1 MAEKLEEKE
10 LKALS
15 KRVTNIGKAYS
26 DLMDRISYRT
36 TGSSNDRRKELAQL
50 SAKVDEIIND
60 EMSSLTKY
68 AGDDLSDFIFKLFN
82 DTKNPGQN
90 YMGGNIRSMEDL
102 FKADDSTMVNYFVS
116 KQKESRVLYNELDMI
131 STQLYELKE
140 CINVTRDSIV
150 TSDDISKTI
159 SRQISFS
166 GYGED
171 ELEESSALKQIEG
184 MEKKFKLFKKI
195 KNFVVPNTLRYGVY
209 YVYTIPYSKLFE
221 QYYKKKNE
229 IQFGAT
235 NEAYTVSH
243 ILKEKN
249 KDTVTEMSASLME
262 SISLVV
268 NESDAKIAVPKKST
282 TAEISTTVEQYLNN
296 IEIYNDEIPLPL
308 MEDGLGVAEM
318 IDFRIASK
326 KAIKDAEKRNSTG
339 PKLQYSD
346 GVKNNSK
353 DTNFDSVTND
363 VYVKY
368 ISPDRMIPV
377 KILDTTI
384 GYYYVIDLG
393 EDTLQPFSNTI
404 KIVDAAMINKQTED
418 MFIQQLTNK
427 VVQAFDKPFLQNN
440 QKFKDLILN
449 SLMYEDSYR
458 KKLRFQFI
466 PVDYVTEFTVNE
478 DEDGNGQSV
487 LKDSLFYA
495 KLYLSLLIFKMLQI
509 LTKSSDTRV
518 YYVKNS
524 GLDADIMSG
533 IQNAAR
539 QVKAKQI
546 NYYDIMNPITSTSK
560 LGNNN
565 EIFIPYGR
573 SQEKGME
580 FDILQGQDVQ
590 LNNDL
595 MEMLRQG
602 YINAT
607 GVPSVIMQ
615 YINEADYAKTLVM
628 ANSKY
633 TGRVISL
640 QNDFNVSITEFYRK
654 LAKFSTDLDES
665 IIDSMEFVFVAP
677 KTINTQ
683 NMNDLAQGTDQ
694 VVQYM
699 IATYMGQN
707 ADVGEDGN
715 KLKDRLTR
723 KLSKMML
730 PTLPWDD
737 LKDMAEEVYAEIQKE
752 KLEAKNKNGEDSDEP
767 AIPTFV

>member
-318 IDFRIASK
+318 IDFRVASK

-615 YINEADYAKTLVM
+615 YINEAD
-628 ANSKY
+628 
-633 TGRVISL
+633 
-640 QNDFNVSITEFYRK
+640 
-654 LAKFSTDLDES
+654 
-665 IIDSMEFVFVAP
+665 
-677 KTINTQ
+677 
-683 NMNDLAQGTDQ
+683 
-694 VVQYM
+694 
-699 IATYMGQN
+699 
-707 ADVGEDGN
+707 
-715 KLKDRLTR
+715 
-723 KLSKMML
+723 
-730 PTLPWDD
+730 
-737 LKDMAEEVYAEIQKE
+737 
-752 KLEAKNKNGEDSDEP
+752 
-767 AIPTFV
+767 

>member
-68 AGDDLSDFIFKLFN
+68 AGEDLSDFIFKLFN

-166 GYGED
+166 GYGEE

-209 YVYTIPYSKLFE
+209 YAYSIPYSKLFE

-229 IQFGAT
+229 MQFGAT

-249 KDTVTEMSASLME
+249 KDTVTEMSASLTE

-282 TAEISTTVEQYLNN
+282 TTEISTTVEQYLNN

-308 MEDGLGVAEM
+308 MEDGLEVAEM
-318 IDFRIASK
+318 IDFRVATK
-326 KAIKDAEKRNSTG
+326 KAIKDAEKRNSVG
-339 PKLQYSD
+339 HKLQYSD

-353 DTNFDSVTND
+353 DTNFDSIIND

-384 GYYYVIDLG
+384 GYYYVINLG

-404 KIVDAAMINKQTED
+404 KIIDAAMINKQTED

-427 VVQAFDKPFLQNN
+427 IVQAFDKPFLQNN

-478 DEDGNGQSV
+478 DENGNGQSV

-580 FDILQGQDVQ
+580 FDILQGQEVQ

-595 MEMLRQG
+595 MDMLRQG

-615 YINEADYAKTLVM
+615 YINEAD
-628 ANSKY
+628 
-633 TGRVISL
+633 
-640 QNDFNVSITEFYRK
+640 
-654 LAKFSTDLDES
+654 
-665 IIDSMEFVFVAP
+665 
-677 KTINTQ
+677 
-683 NMNDLAQGTDQ
+683 
-694 VVQYM
+694 
-699 IATYMGQN
+699 
-707 ADVGEDGN
+707 
-715 KLKDRLTR
+715 
-723 KLSKMML
+723 
-730 PTLPWDD
+730 
-737 LKDMAEEVYAEIQKE
+737 
-752 KLEAKNKNGEDSDEP
+752 
-767 AIPTFV
+767 

>member
-68 AGDDLSDFIFKLFN
+68 AGEDLSDFIFKLFN

-166 GYGED
+166 GYGEE

-209 YVYTIPYSKLFE
+209 YAYTIPYSKLFE

-282 TAEISTTVEQYLNN
+282 TTEISTTVEQYLNN

-308 MEDGLGVAEM
+308 MEDGLEVAEM
-318 IDFRIASK
+318 IDFRVATK
-326 KAIKDAEKRNSTG
+326 KAIKDAEKRNSVG
-339 PKLQYSD
+339 HKLQYSD

-353 DTNFDSVTND
+353 DTNFDFISND

-404 KIVDAAMINKQTED
+404 KIIDAAMINKQTED

-427 VVQAFDKPFLQNN
+427 IVQAFDKPFLQNN
-440 QKFKDLILN
+440 QKFRDLILN

-478 DEDGNGQSV
+478 DENGNGQSV

-580 FDILQGQDVQ
+580 FDILQGQEVQ

-595 MEMLRQG
+595 MDMLRQG

-615 YINEADYAKTLVM
+615 YINEAD
-628 ANSKY
+628 
-633 TGRVISL
+633 
-640 QNDFNVSITEFYRK
+640 
-654 LAKFSTDLDES
+654 
-665 IIDSMEFVFVAP
+665 
-677 KTINTQ
+677 
-683 NMNDLAQGTDQ
+683 
-694 VVQYM
+694 
-699 IATYMGQN
+699 
-707 ADVGEDGN
+707 
-715 KLKDRLTR
+715 
-723 KLSKMML
+723 
-730 PTLPWDD
+730 
-737 LKDMAEEVYAEIQKE
+737 
-752 KLEAKNKNGEDSDEP
+752 
-767 AIPTFV
+767 

>member
-282 TAEISTTVEQYLNN
+282 TTEISTTVEQYLNN

-318 IDFRIASK
+318 IDFRVASK

-580 FDILQGQDVQ
+580 FD
-590 LNNDL
+590 
-595 MEMLRQG
+595 
-602 YINAT
+602 
-607 GVPSVIMQ
+607 
-615 YINEADYAKTLVM
+615 
-628 ANSKY
+628 
-633 TGRVISL
+633 
-640 QNDFNVSITEFYRK
+640 
-654 LAKFSTDLDES
+654 
-665 IIDSMEFVFVAP
+665 
-677 KTINTQ
+677 
-683 NMNDLAQGTDQ
+683 
-694 VVQYM
+694 
-699 IATYMGQN
+699 
-707 ADVGEDGN
+707 
-715 KLKDRLTR
+715 
-723 KLSKMML
+723 
-730 PTLPWDD
+730 
-737 LKDMAEEVYAEIQKE
+737 
-752 KLEAKNKNGEDSDEP
+752 
-767 AIPTFV
+767 

>member
-68 AGDDLSDFIFKLFN
+68 AGEDLSDFIFKLFN

-166 GYGED
+166 GYGEE

-209 YVYTIPYSKLFE
+209 YAYTIPYSKLFE

-249 KDTVTEMSASLME
+249 KDTVTEMSASLTE

-282 TAEISTTVEQYLNN
+282 TTEISTTVEQYLNN

-308 MEDGLGVAEM
+308 MEDGLEVAEM
-318 IDFRIASK
+318 IDFRVATK
-326 KAIKDAEKRNSTG
+326 KAIKDAEKRNSVG
-339 PKLQYSD
+339 HKLQYSD

-353 DTNFDSVTND
+353 DTNFDFISND

-404 KIVDAAMINKQTED
+404 KIIDAAMINKQTED

-427 VVQAFDKPFLQNN
+427 IVQAFDKPFLQNN
-440 QKFKDLILN
+440 QKFRDLILN

-478 DEDGNGQSV
+478 DENGNGQSV

-580 FDILQGQDVQ
+580 FDILQGQEVQ

-595 MEMLRQG
+595 MDMLRQG

>member
-1 MAEKLEEKE
+1 VAEKLEEKE

-26 DLMDRISYRT
+26 ELMDRISYRT

-68 AGDDLSDFIFKLFN
+68 AGEDLSDFIFKLFN

-166 GYGED
+166 GYGEE

-209 YVYTIPYSKLFE
+209 YAYTIPYSKLFE

-229 IQFGAT
+229 IQFGVT

-282 TAEISTTVEQYLNN
+282 TTEISTTVEQYLNN

-308 MEDGLGVAEM
+308 MEDGLEVAEM
-318 IDFRIASK
+318 IDFRVVTK
-326 KAIKDAEKRNSTG
+326 KAIKDAEKRNSVG
-339 PKLQYSD
+339 HKLQYSD

-353 DTNFDSVTND
+353 DTNFDSISND

-404 KIVDAAMINKQTED
+404 KIIDAAMINKQTED

-440 QKFKDLILN
+440 QKFRDLILN

-478 DEDGNGQSV
+478 DENGNGQSV

-580 FDILQGQDVQ
+580 FDILQGQEVQ

-595 MEMLRQG
+595 MDMLRQG

-615 YINEADYAKTLVM
+615 YINEAD
-628 ANSKY
+628 
-633 TGRVISL
+633 
-640 QNDFNVSITEFYRK
+640 
-654 LAKFSTDLDES
+654 
-665 IIDSMEFVFVAP
+665 
-677 KTINTQ
+677 
-683 NMNDLAQGTDQ
+683 
-694 VVQYM
+694 
-699 IATYMGQN
+699 
-707 ADVGEDGN
+707 
-715 KLKDRLTR
+715 
-723 KLSKMML
+723 
-730 PTLPWDD
+730 
-737 LKDMAEEVYAEIQKE
+737 
-752 KLEAKNKNGEDSDEP
+752 
-767 AIPTFV
+767 

>member
-82 DTKNPGQN
+82 DTKTPGQN

-116 KQKESRVLYNELDMI
+116 KQKESRVLYNELDMV

-171 ELEESSALKQIEG
+171 ELEETSALKQIEG

-209 YVYTIPYSKLFE
+209 YAYSIPYSKLFE

-243 ILKEKN
+243 ILKAKN

-268 NESDAKIAVPKKST
+268 NESDTKIAVPKKST
-282 TAEISTTVEQYLNN
+282 TAEISTAVEQYLNN

-318 IDFRIASK
+318 IDFRVVSK
-326 KAIKDAEKRNSTG
+326 KAIKDAEKRNSTSS
-339 PKLQYSD
+339 KLQFSD

-353 DTNFDSVTND
+353 DANFDFLTND

-715 KLKDRLTR
+715 KIKDRLIR
-723 KLSKMML
+723 KLSKLML

-767 AIPTFV
+767 AMPTFA

>member
-68 AGDDLSDFIFKLFN
+68 AGEDLSDFIFKLFN

-166 GYGED
+166 GYGEE

-209 YVYTIPYSKLFE
+209 YTYTIPYSKLFE

-282 TAEISTTVEQYLNN
+282 TTEISTTVEQYLNN

-308 MEDGLGVAEM
+308 MEDGLEVAEM
-318 IDFRIASK
+318 IDFRVASK
-326 KAIKDAEKRNSTG
+326 KAIKDAEKRNSVG
-339 PKLQYSD
+339 HKLQYSD

-353 DTNFDSVTND
+353 DTNFDFISND

-404 KIVDAAMINKQTED
+404 KIIDAAMINKQTED

-427 VVQAFDKPFLQNN
+427 IVQAFDKPFLQNN
-440 QKFKDLILN
+440 QKFRDLILN

-478 DEDGNGQSV
+478 DENGNGQSV

-580 FDILQGQDVQ
+580 FDILQGQEVQ

-595 MEMLRQG
+595 MDMLRQG